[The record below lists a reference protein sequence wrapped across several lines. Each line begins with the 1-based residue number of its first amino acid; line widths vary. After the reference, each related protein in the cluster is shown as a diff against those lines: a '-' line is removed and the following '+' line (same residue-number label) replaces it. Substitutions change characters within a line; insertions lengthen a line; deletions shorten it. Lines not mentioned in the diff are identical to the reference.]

1 MKLILFLEAQN
12 GMLFNHRRLARDQIM
27 YAQIIEQNAGT
38 IWISDFTADVFPEA
52 PHIKISNNFFDVM
65 QFDDVCIIEDV
76 QVTDVLLSKFNQLT
90 IYKWNRSYPSDLAFE
105 CPLDKWKLISTCEF
119 KGSSHDKITE
129 ENYEKM

>member
-1 MKLILFLEAQN
+1 
-12 GMLFNHRRLARDQIM
+12 M

-90 IYKWNRSYPSDLAFE
+90 IY
-105 CPLDKWKLISTCEF
+105 
-119 KGSSHDKITE
+119 
-129 ENYEKM
+129 